1 MCVYFGATSSVTGR
15 ILPGVLEKRECER
28 GYVGRM
34 LADERYVEILELL
47 KGRTILRTQDIIEH
61 LGVSRETV
69 RRDLNH
75 LEEKGL
81 VRRVYGGIT
90 SVRRAL
96 DEPPYDARESAN
108 ADEKRAIGKVA
119 ADLVRDGE
127 VVILDGGTTV
137 MEVARNLHRLSQ
149 LTVLTN
155 SLRAA
160 QELTPHPSISVYML
174 GGRVRQGDVSTSGY
188 LAESGLRDFHVDKA
202 IIGAGGVSPEEG
214 VTDYH
219 EPEARLRRMM
229 TQRAG
234 QVIVV
239 ADHTKLGVVAFV
251 NCCEVKSIDVCV
263 TSRLADDQTVKALKA
278 KGVEVIFADFPK
290 P

>member
-1 MCVYFGATSSVTGR
+1 
-15 ILPGVLEKRECER
+15 
-28 GYVGRM
+28 M

-69 RRDLNH
+69 RRDLKR
-75 LEEKGL
+75 LEEQGL
-81 VRRVYGGIT
+81 VRRVYGGVT

-96 DEPPYDARESAN
+96 DEPPYATRESSQ
-108 ADEKRAIGKVA
+108 ADEKRAIGMA
-119 ADLVRDGE
+119 AAELVSDGE

-137 MEVARNLHRLSQ
+137 MEVARQLHRVAN

-160 QELTPHPSISVYML
+160 YELTPNPSISVYVL

-202 IIGAGGVSPEEG
+202 IIGAGGVSPDEG
-214 VTDYH
+214 VTDYY
-219 EPEARLRRMM
+219 EPEARLRRLM
-229 TQRAG
+229 TERAS

-239 ADHTKLGVVAFV
+239 ADHTKMGAVAFV
-251 NCCEVKSIDVCV
+251 NCCDAKSIDVCV
-263 TSRLADDQTVKALKA
+263 TSWRADEQIVRELRG
-278 KGVEVIFADFPK
+278 KGVEVIVAQPLE
-290 P
+290 PH